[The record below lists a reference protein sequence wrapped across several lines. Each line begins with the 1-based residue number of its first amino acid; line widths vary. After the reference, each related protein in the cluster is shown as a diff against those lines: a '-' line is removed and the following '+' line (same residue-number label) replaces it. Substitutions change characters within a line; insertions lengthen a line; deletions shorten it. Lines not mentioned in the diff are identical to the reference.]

1 MSFRTKLFWVFL
13 LTVLVTVSAVSYAVT
28 YYSRSA

>member
-13 LTVLVTVSAVSYAVT
+13 LTVLVTVSAASYAVT
-28 YYSRSA
+28 